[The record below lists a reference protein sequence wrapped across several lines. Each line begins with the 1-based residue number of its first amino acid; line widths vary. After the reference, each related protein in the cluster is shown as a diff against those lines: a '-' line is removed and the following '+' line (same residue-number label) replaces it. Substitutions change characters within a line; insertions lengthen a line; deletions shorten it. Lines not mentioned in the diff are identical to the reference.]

1 MQRLFQILLKY
12 RAFIIFVLLEFLSG
26 WLIIQNNQYQSAAFF
41 NSSNA
46 LAGNIINA
54 TNYLSEYLSLR
65 KVNQE
70 LSQENA
76 ILRNQLLRNPSVTTG
91 STSIDSTLSTEFEYI
106 PAKVINNS
114 TRRFKNYLTLNKGSN
129 DGVEPGMGVIG
140 IHGIVGV
147 VKSSSNHF
155 ATIISLLHGNMLVS
169 SKIESSNTLCTTK
182 WDGVNP
188 LRANLLYV
196 PRHIELN
203 IGDTVS
209 TSGYNAIFPEKI
221 LIGTISQVKL
231 PEDATFYD
239 IRISLS
245 TEFHGLSYVYVL
257 QNNLKA
263 EKISLEV
270 NSITE

>member
-1 MQRLFQILLKY
+1 MQRLFQLLLKY

-54 TNYLSEYLSLR
+54 TNYITEYLSLR

-76 ILRNQLLRNPSVTTG
+76 FLRNQLLRNPSVTTG
-91 STSIDSTLSTEFEYI
+91 STSIDSPLSVEFDYI

-114 TRRFKNYLTLNKGSN
+114 TRRFQNYLTLNKGSD
-129 DGVEPGMGVIG
+129 DGVEAGMGVVG

-169 SKIESSNTLCTTK
+169 SKIESSNTFCTTK
-182 WDGVNP
+182 WDGVDP

-196 PRHIELN
+196 PRHIEVN

-209 TSGYNAIFPEKI
+209 TSGYNAVFPENI

-239 IRISLS
+239 IRIDLS
-245 TEFHGLSYVYVL
+245 TEFHRLSYVYVL

-263 EKISLEV
+263 EKVSLEV